1 MPMFRVQ
8 LKQGS
13 RTIVNHI
20 EADTWEDVKAFYDAV
35 STMKVTEILQVVYQS
50 NEKSIPVD
58 NFNYKKLYKAFM
70 VNENRESRQIIVHN
84 IKKSI
89 NEKDISNYIKQYLKI
104 AGKKVEGVRVSLFK
118 I

>member
-1 MPMFRVQ
+1 MPIFRVQ

-20 EADTWEDVKAFYDAV
+20 EADTWEDVKSFYDAV

-50 NEKSIPVD
+50 SDKNIPVD
-58 NFNYKKLYKAFM
+58 DFNYKKLYKAFIS
-70 VNENRESRQIIVHN
+70 NDSRESRQIIVHN

-89 NEKDISNYIKQYLKI
+89 NEKDIVNYIKKYLKV

-118 I
+118 F